1 MSQDLIGKKLANY
14 QILAPLGHGG
24 MAQVYKAEDTTLK
37 RPVAIKVIAASLSDN
52 ERYRERFQREA
63 QSIASLEQ
71 PNIVPV
77 YYFGQSE
84 SLYFL
89 AMKFIEGEDLSAI
102 MNRYAAAGEYLP
114 SNDILTIIDGITDAL
129 DYAHRKGVIHR
140 DIKPSNIMIDAEG
153 HVYLT
158 DFGLALNLSQGTQGD
173 VFGTPH
179 YIAPE
184 QARSSAEAVPQS
196 DLYALGVVLYEL
208 LTGVVPFDDPS
219 PTAVALQHITKAP
232 PAPRALNDNISPQV
246 ERVLLKSLAK
256 LPAER
261 YQTGKEFAN
270 ALRAALQN
278 AGSAHDELEIP
289 ALPLPPLPPG
299 FQTPPPRRISLRPVA
314 AEVRASLLQRQAVEK
329 RLTATQKAVP
339 ATTQKGATR
348 VTPNHASQM
357 EAPSNTP
364 SRAASSLPLIVL
376 AIVFIVVL
384 VGVGAVALS
393 TLNPQPT
400 VLADLSPL
408 TTSPTPPATT
418 EPSAEPSLQ
427 PTTETITV
435 MTEPAVIPATDQPT
449 STTEPSP
456 IPPSEIPPTALP
468 TQTLIPPT
476 SPPTLE
482 PTLEPTLTPTS
493 EAVVISPTAYPAN
506 WLPIRFEY
514 NNESLW
520 WVNES
525 GETLNVNSIRFE
537 NVRRAR
543 ALQGNRWALF
553 YSRIERNGGCVV
565 IDAHNTETRMARPSG
580 CARTNSE
587 VNATS
592 DENFWRGDDQFRVFW
607 NNVEIGLCDN
617 AAGVCRVAVPPN

>member
-24 MAQVYKAEDTTLK
+24 MAQVYKAEDITLK

-89 AMKFIEGEDLSAI
+89 AMKFIEGEDLSTI
-102 MNRYAAAGEYLP
+102 MNRYASAGEYLP

-140 DIKPSNIMIDAEG
+140 DIKPSNIMIDSEG
-153 HVYLT
+153 HIYLT

-232 PAPRALNDNISPQV
+232 PAPRALNANISPQV
-246 ERVLLKSLAK
+246 EHVLLKSLAK
-256 LPAER
+256 LPTER
-261 YQTGKEFAN
+261 YQTGKDFAN

-314 AEVRASLLQRQAVEK
+314 AEVRASLLQRQEVEK

-339 ATTQKGATR
+339 TVTQQGATR
-348 VTPNHASQM
+348 ARPNHPSQM
-357 EAPSNTP
+357 ETPPNTM

-376 AIVFIVVL
+376 AIVFVVVL
-384 VGVGAVALS
+384 LGIGAVALS
-393 TLNPQPT
+393 TLNPQP
-400 VLADLSPL
+400 VVVADLP
-408 TTSPTPPATT
+408 TVFASPTSPPATT
-418 EPSAEPSLQ
+418 EPTA
-427 PTTETITV
+427 ETITAI
-435 MTEPAVIPATDQPT
+435 TEPAVIPASDQQT
-449 STTEPSP
+449 FTAEPSP
-456 IPPSEIPPTALP
+456 IPPTEIPQTALP

-476 SPPTLE
+476 AE
-482 PTLEPTLTPTS
+482 PTLEPTLAPTA

-506 WLPIRFEY
+506 WLPLRFEY

-543 ALQGNRWALF
+543 SLEGNRWALF

-565 IDAHNTETRMARPSG
+565 VDANNAETRMASPSG
-580 CARTNSE
+580 CTRTNSE

-607 NNVEIGLCDN
+607 NNIEVGLCDN
-617 AAGVCRVAVPPN
+617 AAGVCRVAIPPN